1 MAEQELDRAAS
12 DTITERAVEALA
24 NARLSSQIPVL
35 DGNEPSSTK
44 LIRVLVQLVQSTSH
58 VLRWGDHG
66 DHVSIEPNPVMHQ
79 YTRAMLK
86 QYSEPM
92 LYIAFG
98 STAQSRKPWDLSA
111 RSNAID
117 VMRSL
122 ELVPDAAIVTRYA
135 SQLVDLLC
143 VEEKFEQYEQ
153 YSMFLGGGERWLY
166 NVLDVLPPQ
175 ILAQHAGA
183 IVALVKRGSHL
194 AQADDNSFWYQADK
208 VLFGILLFRKMPPS
222 IIAEHASTFLDV
234 MEDDSQYGE
243 HSCNLEAAMEVL
255 KAMDPTMLGVSCLAR
270 LRLMFANTE
279 IDDDQIW
286 ELIEK
291 IEPASIAERVDLVV
305 TCLSVGRYE
314 RVRKWG
320 ISTLSESTIEE
331 YADVIAAAAV
341 TRLDDFDTVQI
352 AALETLSRLPPASLA
367 IHSDA
372 IAACLSPLEG
382 VEVQWAALEALSKLT
397 PGVLLRHKDAL
408 ASLHYDSPPKKK
420 TLVKERHPDE
430 PTLADVKARARKMHD
445 ELYEPGAPGFE
456 AAKASFEALAL

>member
-1 MAEQELDRAAS
+1 
-12 DTITERAVEALA
+12 
-24 NARLSSQIPVL
+24 
-35 DGNEPSSTK
+35 
-44 LIRVLVQLVQSTSH
+44 
-58 VLRWGDHG
+58 
-66 DHVSIEPNPVMHQ
+66 
-79 YTRAMLK
+79 
-86 QYSEPM
+86 
-92 LYIAFG
+92 
-98 STAQSRKPWDLSA
+98 
-111 RSNAID
+111 
-117 VMRSL
+117 
-122 ELVPDAAIVTRYA
+122 
-135 SQLVDLLC
+135 
-143 VEEKFEQYEQ
+143 
-153 YSMFLGGGERWLY
+153 
-166 NVLDVLPPQ
+166 
-175 ILAQHAGA
+175 
-183 IVALVKRGSHL
+183 
-194 AQADDNSFWYQADK
+194 
-208 VLFGILLFRKMPPS
+208 
-222 IIAEHASTFLDV
+222 
-234 MEDDSQYGE
+234 
-243 HSCNLEAAMEVL
+243 MEVL
-255 KAMDPTMLGVSCLAR
+255 KAIDPTMLGVSCLAR

-314 RVRKWG
+314 RVGKWG

>member
-24 NARLSSQIPVL
+24 NARGSSQIPESNG
-35 DGNEPSSTK
+35 DEPASTT
-44 LIRVLVQLVQSTSH
+44 LIRVLTQLVESTSH
-58 VLRWGDHG
+58 VLRWGDH
-66 DHVSIEPNPVMHQ
+66 VSIEENPALQQ
-79 YTRAMLK
+79 YMRDKLEAA
-86 QYSEPM
+86 PM
-92 LYIAFG
+92 LCIAFG
-98 STAQSRKPWDLSA
+98 PTAQSREPKDLSA
-111 RSNAID
+111 RSHAID

-122 ELVPDAAIVTRYA
+122 DFVPDAAIVTRYA
-135 SQLVDLLC
+135 SQIVDLLC
-143 VEEKFEQYEQ
+143 VEGKLEEYEK
-153 YSMFLGGGERWLY
+153 YSIFWGNGERWLY
-166 NVLDVLPPQ
+166 YVLDVLPPQ
-175 ILAQHAGA
+175 ILAQHAEA
-183 IVALVKRGSHL
+183 IVALVKRGYNYL
-194 AQADDNSFWYQADK
+194 YQADK
-208 VLFGILLFRKMPPS
+208 VLFGILLFRNMPPS

-243 HSCNLEAAMEVL
+243 NSCNLEAAMEVL
-255 KAMDPTMLGVSCLAR
+255 KAIDPTMLGVSCLAR

-314 RVRKWG
+314 RVGKWG

-352 AALETLSRLPPASLA
+352 VALETLSRLPPASLA